1 MDEQPVNPHISI
13 DDFKKVE
20 IRVGEIISAE
30 PIEGSEKL
38 LKLKVGF
45 GPYSA
50 EASKG
55 EDHEIRQVLSG
66 IAKFF
71 PEPQQLVGKRVPFVT
86 NLAPRMMMGL
96 ESHAM
101 ILATGGEEGNPFSL
115 FETTAAPGSLVR

>member
-1 MDEQPVNPHISI
+1 MDEQPVAPNPYISI

-20 IRVGEIISAE
+20 IRVGEILAVE

-38 LKLKVGF
+38 LKLKVSF
-45 GPYSA
+45 GN
-50 EASKG
+50 E
-55 EDHEIRQVLSG
+55 ERQVLSG

-71 PEPQQLVGKRVPFVT
+71 PEPQQLVGKKCPFIT

-96 ESHAM
+96 ESQAM

-115 FETTAAPGSLVR
+115 FESTAAPGSLVR